1 MNKVKIGVM
10 GVGRGRSMMNFC
22 IKYDGAE
29 LVAICDNWVEGLEKN
44 KEEIA
49 KKGLNVAFYTDFD
62 EFIEHDMDLVV
73 LANYAVEHAPF
84 AIKALKKGKNVLSE
98 LVPCVNMKEAVELVE
113 AIEESGKHY
122 FYAENACFMMAP
134 REMKK
139 LYDEGRIG
147 KFEYAECEY
156 LHCTTDKEH
165 IEITKGSTDHWRSNI
180 QSTFYC
186 THSLGPM
193 IHASGLR
200 PKYVTGFEL
209 PMNERMIRRGYLKS
223 PLGIEMVELENGAI
237 IKSQHGGAVGKYS
250 LWYSMYGSKGHME
263 SGRCE
268 NGGDGAETIKIQ
280 NYDDEFK
287 FDEIKSETYK
297 PLDNMSEE
305 AKNFGHGGSD
315 FYMMYNCVQK
325 MLGNENADVIGIYEA
340 LDMYLPGMFAY
351 FSILEGGKKLEIP
364 NLRNKEEREKWRN
377 NTACTIAAYAGDML
391 LPSNSSGVT
400 EIPQEVKDKLK
411 KDWEELFASENILKL
426 PD

>member
-1 MNKVKIGVM
+1 MEKIKIGVM

-29 LVAICDNWVEGLEKN
+29 LVAVCDNWVEGLEKN
-44 KEEIA
+44 KAEIA
-49 KKGLNVAFYTDFD
+49 KKGLDVAFYTDFD

-98 LVPCVNMKEAVELVE
+98 LVPCVNMKQAVELVE
-113 AIEESGKHY
+113 AVEESGKNY
-122 FYAENACFMMAP
+122 FYAENACFMMAA
-134 REMKK
+134 REMAK
-139 LYDEGRIG
+139 LYGEGRIG
-147 KFEYAECEY
+147 SFEYAECEY
-156 LHCTTDKEH
+156 IHCPNDKEH
-165 IEITKGSTDHWRSNI
+165 TEIYKGSTDHWRSHV

-193 IHASGLR
+193 IHATKMR

-209 PMNERMIRRGYLKS
+209 PMRERNIMRGTLR
-223 PLGIEMVELENGAI
+223 PALGIEMVELENGSI
-237 IKSQHGGAVGKYS
+237 IKSQHGSCVGKYS

-263 SGRCE
+263 SARCE
-268 NGGDGAETIKIQ
+268 NGGDGAETIKVQ
-280 NYDDEFK
+280 NYDTEEK
-287 FDEIKSETYK
+287 FDELRCETYK

-315 FYMMYNCVQK
+315 FYMMYHCVQK
-325 MLGNENADVIGIYEA
+325 LLGNENADVIDIYEA

-364 NLRNKEEREKWRN
+364 NLKNKEEREKWRN

-400 EIPQEVKDKLK
+400 EIPQHVKDKLK
-411 KDWEELFASENILKL
+411 KDWEELFASENLLKL